1 MRLQTREQPTERGNP
16 FDILGQRVGRFLAT
30 FLALWIGLTGLVAY
44 SRVVAEAP
52 APLAWHETATICI
65 TAAAVTVAI
74 AFPVSIALI
83 EGIPMVF
90 AHFIRQRHREEGLQ
104 EGRKVGLKEGLK
116 EGEQRRQQLWVE
128 WNQRRLEA
136 QENGRAFDE
145 PPPSLN
151 RDNGT
156 AGNDTEGGSGD

>member
-1 MRLQTREQPTERGNP
+1 
-16 FDILGQRVGRFLAT
+16 LGQRVGRFLAT

-44 SRVVAEAP
+44 SRIVAEAS

-104 EGRKVGLKEGLK
+104 EGRKVGLEEGLQEGRKVGLKEGLK

-151 RDNGT
+151 RNNGT

>member
-1 MRLQTREQPTERGNP
+1 LS
-16 FDILGQRVGRFLAT
+16 QRVGRFLAT

-44 SRVVAEAP
+44 SRIVTEAP

-104 EGRKVGLKEGLK
+104 EGRKIGMESGLKEGLK
-116 EGEQRRQQLWVE
+116 EGEQRTQQLWEE

-151 RDNGT
+151 SNNGT
-156 AGNDTEGGSGD
+156 ASKDTEGGSRD

>member
-1 MRLQTREQPTERGNP
+1 LRLQTREQSTGRGNP
-16 FDILGQRVGRFLAT
+16 FDILSQRVGRFLAT

-44 SRVVAEAP
+44 SRIVTEAP

-104 EGRKVGLKEGLK
+104 EGLQEGLK
-116 EGEQRRQQLWVE
+116 EGDQRTQQLWEE

-151 RDNGT
+151 SNNGT
-156 AGNDTEGGSGD
+156 ASKDTEGGSRD

>member
-1 MRLQTREQPTERGNP
+1 
-16 FDILGQRVGRFLAT
+16 
-30 FLALWIGLTGLVAY
+30 
-44 SRVVAEAP
+44 
-52 APLAWHETATICI
+52 
-65 TAAAVTVAI
+65 
-74 AFPVSIALI
+74 
-83 EGIPMVF
+83 MVF

-104 EGRKVGLKEGLK
+104 EGRKVGLK

-156 AGNDTEGGSGD
+156 AGNDVEGGSGD

>member
-1 MRLQTREQPTERGNP
+1 
-16 FDILGQRVGRFLAT
+16 LGQRVGRFLAT

-44 SRVVAEAP
+44 SRIVAEAS

-104 EGRKVGLKEGLK
+104 EGRKVGGLEEGLKEGLK

-151 RDNGT
+151 RNNGT

>member
-1 MRLQTREQPTERGNP
+1 
-16 FDILGQRVGRFLAT
+16 
-30 FLALWIGLTGLVAY
+30 
-44 SRVVAEAP
+44 
-52 APLAWHETATICI
+52 
-65 TAAAVTVAI
+65 
-74 AFPVSIALI
+74 
-83 EGIPMVF
+83 MVF
-90 AHFIRQRHREEGLQ
+90 AHFIRQRHREEGLQEGRKVGLEEGLQ

-156 AGNDTEGGSGD
+156 ASNDVEGGSGD